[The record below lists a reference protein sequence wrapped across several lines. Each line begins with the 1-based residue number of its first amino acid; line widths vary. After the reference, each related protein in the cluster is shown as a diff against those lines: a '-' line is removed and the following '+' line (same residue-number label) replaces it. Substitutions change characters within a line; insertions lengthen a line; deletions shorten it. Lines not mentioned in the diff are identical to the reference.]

1 MDLCAKMKGLMCED
15 ADAKACGF
23 RCADGME
30 LDAAAAMADFGPKN
44 ASN

>member
-1 MDLCAKMKGLMCED
+1 MNGPKCED

-30 LDAAAAMADFGPKN
+30 LDAAAATADFVPTN
-44 ASN
+44 L